1 MKPWVPSGTLNII
14 FMVVSSCNLRPQEA
28 ENQKP
33 KFALGYLWTLR
44 SAWTRDLSPGYSFLF
59 FSFLSFSVSVSVSPL
74 SLSVTLS
81 LSFCL
86 SLLPGLDKSC

>member
-1 MKPWVPSGTLNII
+1 
-14 FMVVSSCNLRPQEA
+14 
-28 ENQKP
+28 
-33 KFALGYLWTLR
+33 
-44 SAWTRDLSPGYSFLF
+44 
-59 FSFLSFSVSVSVSPL
+59 VSPL